1 MIWARLYWF
10 FLHAMGYAYKSQD
23 RELTLEEK
31 TNLKLFFSVWCKYLH
46 CGICINHCEDYL
58 KTKLDV
64 IDTWVHSREVWLF
77 TVEFH
82 NEVNRTTKK
91 PELSVDN
98 AEQELVNRILL
109 NYKVSDMKTFPWLM
123 EEFTHVIVLFIS
135 SFMAQTKMNMPSAY
149 TDMKLLMESLAYVMP
164 FQFHKL
170 NERTLREVWTDR
182 IATWDWTRI
191 QEKPDMI
198 FDLVRDL
205 FSSLMTAQ
213 SELMNHM
220 LVYLNKEG
228 AALAQERLS
237 QQLNKK
243 DEEAKALALTT
254 TTSSSS
260 TTAGLLDKWHMYI
273 VLIVHVL
280 VILLVLACVRIGTK
294 EFVSKEEP
302 RPQVARVNRVM

>member
-46 CGICINHCEDYL
+46 CGICINHCEEYL
-58 KTKLDV
+58 KPKLDI

-109 NYKVSDMKTFPWLM
+109 NYKVSDMKSFPWLM
-123 EEFTHVIVLFIS
+123 EEFTHVMVLFIS
-135 SFMAQTKMNMPSAY
+135 SFMAQTKMNMPNAF
-149 TDMKLLMESLAYVMP
+149 TDMKLLVESLAYVMP
-164 FQFHKL
+164 FQFHKV
-170 NERTLREVWTDR
+170 NDRMLREVWIEK

-191 QEKPDMI
+191 QEKPNII
-198 FDLVRDL
+198 FDLVREL
-205 FSSLMTAQ
+205 FSSLMTAEM
-213 SELMNHM
+213 ELMNHM

-228 AALAQERLS
+228 ATLAQERLS
-237 QQLNKK
+237 QQLAKK
-243 DEEAKALALTT
+243 DAETKAVTTSSTPT
-254 TTSSSS
+254 TTS
-260 TTAGLLDKWHMYI
+260 GLLDKWHMYI

-280 VILLVLACVRIGTK
+280 VILLVLACVRIGMK
-294 EFVSKEEP
+294 EFVGQVESCS
-302 RPQVARVNRVM
+302 QVARINRVM